1 LRYIKKITYSW
12 YCSASPAAAVVD
24 AADVVGVAAAVGA
37 AAAATAVVAAVALQ
51 QFVATFAAMMLL
63 LKNKLHIF

>member
-24 AADVVGVAAAVGA
+24 AADVVGVAAVGA
-37 AAAATAVVAAVALQ
+37 GGGGGGGSGSGGDQ
-51 QFVATFAAMMLL
+51 HLL
-63 LKNKLHIF
+63 LQLLLRCNNLLQHLLQ